1 MNYTKTL
8 RILQYNVNH
17 GKDATLVP
25 LLQDTRV
32 HEFDILAIQE
42 PWRNPFTTTSYNP
55 RNAPFHLAYPPKPLS
70 RVCIYINKRI
80 HPNSWT
86 VTHHTEDAQTVTIRY
101 GPNNHQRTLQVHNI
115 YNPSPSSYSSQ
126 DQGTLETLRNC
137 LQEPADDHIVVGD
150 FNLHH
155 PLWSGLARL
164 TQHAA
169 ADILLDIARNAS
181 LELVT
186 KCGIETWRAR
196 GTYSTIDLSFISQ
209 DLGEKLIKCVTRP
222 DIAQS
227 SDHIP
232 IETSLDLQTQL
243 FETDRKRCWKRLDT
257 GKLLE
262 RLRQAS
268 LPDLELTSRAQ
279 IDTYI
284 CALTQAFTNGI
295 EASVPWQRGSQYA
308 RSYWSTECAEAV
320 RETRRKYYDML
331 REATQESEEI
341 HRHARSR
348 KVATI
353 RRAKQKEFREHI
365 ANATSTPQGV
375 YRLAKWARLKA
386 GRPRELPQLPQLVA
400 KRRNESGETVTV
412 KFNTLP
418 EKLNALREKF
428 FPQPKQADL
437 TDIDPEKHPEPLE
450 VDEEISEEEIHEA
463 LQHVAND
470 KAPGPDQI
478 PNRVLKEAEE

>member
-1 MNYTKTL
+1 MSNTSL

-55 RNAPFHLAYPPKPLS
+55 QDTPFYLAYPLKPLS
-70 RVCIYINKRI
+70 RVCAYINKRI

-101 GPNNHQRTLQVHNI
+101 GPDKHQRTLQVHNI

-155 PLWSGLARL
+155 PLWSGLARP

-186 KCGIETWRAR
+186 KSGIETWRAR
-196 GTYSTIDLSFISQ
+196 GTYNTIDLSFISQ

-222 DIAQS
+222 DITQL
-227 SDHIP
+227 SDHIL
-232 IETSLDLQTQL
+232 IKTSLDLQTQL
-243 FETDRKRCWKRLDT
+243 FETDRKRC
-257 GKLLE
+257 
-262 RLRQAS
+262 
-268 LPDLELTSRAQ
+268 
-279 IDTYI
+279 
-284 CALTQAFTNGI
+284 
-295 EASVPWQRGSQYA
+295 
-308 RSYWSTECAEAV
+308 
-320 RETRRKYYDML
+320 
-331 REATQESEEI
+331 
-341 HRHARSR
+341 
-348 KVATI
+348 
-353 RRAKQKEFREHI
+353 
-365 ANATSTPQGV
+365 
-375 YRLAKWARLKA
+375 
-386 GRPRELPQLPQLVA
+386 
-400 KRRNESGETVTV
+400 
-412 KFNTLP
+412 
-418 EKLNALREKF
+418 
-428 FPQPKQADL
+428 
-437 TDIDPEKHPEPLE
+437 
-450 VDEEISEEEIHEA
+450 
-463 LQHVAND
+463 
-470 KAPGPDQI
+470 
-478 PNRVLKEAEE
+478 